1 MIKAKIEQLELVQ
14 NLENSLRI
22 DFEAK
27 QAKAANLESYE
38 IQLAEMQ
45 ELLETMFRQLPSK
58 TEMDKLLVDVS
69 QTALGAGIDVQLF
82 QPNAEAFHDF
92 YAERPISVRM
102 LGDYHQFGEFVS
114 GVASL
119 PRVVILTMHDIALRR
134 ATDRDVGANAG
145 DGRLILEGTVKTYR
159 YIDEEEA
166 AAAGRRG
173 ECAMMSPSHIKS
185 TLVIMLIV
193 MSSLITACSGRQ
205 DDLNRYIAEVKSRP
219 ATPIPPIPPVR
230 TYTPYE
236 YEGLTGR
243 DPFRQSTSEGS
254 DQVTQS
260 GGGKGPRPD
269 LQRPREYLERF
280 ELDTLSMV
288 GTFSKETSD
297 WALDSRIRT
306 EWSTGSRS
314 EITSGRITARLT
326 AFRTTRCS

>member
-1 MIKAKIEQLELVQ
+1 MLNELRDLDFNDIGSAPTSVRYIILGFLLVIILTIGYFLLIKSKIEQLELVQ
-14 NLENSLRI
+14 NLETTLRV

-38 IQLAEMQ
+38 LQLAEMQ

-82 QPNAEAFHDF
+82 QPNAEAYHDF

-134 ATDRDVGANAG
+134 ANERDVGANAG

-166 AAAGRRG
+166 AERA
-173 ECAMMSPSHIKS
+173 
-185 TLVIMLIV
+185 
-193 MSSLITACSGRQ
+193 
-205 DDLNRYIAEVKSRP
+205 DAE
-219 ATPIPPIPPVR
+219 ATKP
-230 TYTPYE
+230 
-236 YEGLTGR
+236 
-243 DPFRQSTSEGS
+243 
-254 DQVTQS
+254 
-260 GGGKGPRPD
+260 
-269 LQRPREYLERF
+269 
-280 ELDTLSMV
+280 
-288 GTFSKETSD
+288 
-297 WALDSRIRT
+297 
-306 EWSTGSRS
+306 
-314 EITSGRITARLT
+314 
-326 AFRTTRCS
+326 

>member
-1 MIKAKIEQLELVQ
+1 MLNELRDLDFNDIGSAPTSVRYIILGFLLVIILAIGYYLLIKAKTEQLELVH
-14 NLENSLRI
+14 NLENSLRV

-27 QAKAANLESYE
+27 QSKAANLEAYE
-38 IQLAEMQ
+38 AQLAEMQ

-166 AAAGRRG
+166 AQR
-173 ECAMMSPSHIKS
+173 
-185 TLVIMLIV
+185 
-193 MSSLITACSGRQ
+193 
-205 DDLNRYIAEVKSRP
+205 AEAEAV
-219 ATPIPPIPPVR
+219 TP
-230 TYTPYE
+230 
-236 YEGLTGR
+236 
-243 DPFRQSTSEGS
+243 
-254 DQVTQS
+254 
-260 GGGKGPRPD
+260 
-269 LQRPREYLERF
+269 
-280 ELDTLSMV
+280 
-288 GTFSKETSD
+288 
-297 WALDSRIRT
+297 
-306 EWSTGSRS
+306 
-314 EITSGRITARLT
+314 
-326 AFRTTRCS
+326 